1 MDGHCWRVWRKT
13 SDNNGAFEG
22 VTALVELGAQGL
34 RNLES
39 LRNRLESF
47 EETSICEESV
57 RLLLPSL
64 PW

>member
-1 MDGHCWRVWRKT
+1 MDGHCWRVWGKT

-39 LRNRLESF
+39 LRNCLESF
-47 EETSICEESV
+47 EETSFSS
-57 RLLLPSL
+57 RSSYMR
-64 PW
+64 